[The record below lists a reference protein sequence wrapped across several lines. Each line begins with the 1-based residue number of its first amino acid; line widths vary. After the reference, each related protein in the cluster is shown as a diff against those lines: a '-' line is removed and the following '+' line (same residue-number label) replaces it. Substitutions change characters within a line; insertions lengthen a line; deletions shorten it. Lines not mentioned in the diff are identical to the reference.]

1 MEYVNLQRSEK
12 GEELNMNYKITTHV
26 ISLGKFQV
34 FIVTLILIV
43 QIFVFLS
50 ILFEEIPILIT
61 SLQEVRQEIRF
72 SSVIIFSICQSL
84 LKREK
89 ALPVTW
95 VIGFEILQGLWAIL
109 GVELPVYK
117 GKLGSTFR
125 ILPMCFAL

>member
-12 GEELNMNYKITTHV
+12 DEELNMNYKITTHV
-26 ISLGKFQV
+26 TSLGKFQV
-34 FIVTLILIV
+34 FIVTQILIV

-50 ILFEEIPILIT
+50 ILFEEIPILIM

-89 ALPVTW
+89 ALPVT
-95 VIGFEILQGLWAIL
+95 
-109 GVELPVYK
+109 
-117 GKLGSTFR
+117 
-125 ILPMCFAL
+125 

>member
-89 ALPVTW
+89 ALPVT
-95 VIGFEILQGLWAIL
+95 
-109 GVELPVYK
+109 
-117 GKLGSTFR
+117 
-125 ILPMCFAL
+125 

>member
-12 GEELNMNYKITTHV
+12 DEELNMNYKITTHV

-34 FIVTLILIV
+34 FIVTQILIV

-50 ILFEEIPILIT
+50 ILFEEIPILIM

-89 ALPVTW
+89 ALPIT
-95 VIGFEILQGLWAIL
+95 
-109 GVELPVYK
+109 
-117 GKLGSTFR
+117 
-125 ILPMCFAL
+125 

>member
-12 GEELNMNYKITTHV
+12 GEKLNMNYKITTHV

-89 ALPVTW
+89 ALPVT
-95 VIGFEILQGLWAIL
+95 
-109 GVELPVYK
+109 
-117 GKLGSTFR
+117 
-125 ILPMCFAL
+125 

>member
-12 GEELNMNYKITTHV
+12 DEELNMNYKITTHV

-34 FIVTLILIV
+34 FIVTQILIV

-50 ILFEEIPILIT
+50 ILFEEIPILIM

-89 ALPVTW
+89 ALPVT
-95 VIGFEILQGLWAIL
+95 
-109 GVELPVYK
+109 
-117 GKLGSTFR
+117 
-125 ILPMCFAL
+125 

>member
-43 QIFVFLS
+43 QIFVFL
-50 ILFEEIPILIT
+50 FEEIPILIT

-89 ALPVTW
+89 ALPVT
-95 VIGFEILQGLWAIL
+95 
-109 GVELPVYK
+109 
-117 GKLGSTFR
+117 
-125 ILPMCFAL
+125 